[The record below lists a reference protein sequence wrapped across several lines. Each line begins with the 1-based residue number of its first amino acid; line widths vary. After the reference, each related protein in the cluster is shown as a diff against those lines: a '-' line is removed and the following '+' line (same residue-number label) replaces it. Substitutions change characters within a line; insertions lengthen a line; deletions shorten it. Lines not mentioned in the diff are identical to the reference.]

1 MWVPGGQPGGRRRPL
16 RRVGWAGGRSALPK
30 SPRDGGEST
39 RLGGTWTQSSKQ
51 TDCAHTLRL
60 RCKAHAPRYVCSAR
74 SVHTH
79 ARRHTCAL
87 VSTCPHHSCTSTLN
101 MCALTHL
108 WALVQYAP
116 LQCACSWMHTQTC
129 TRAYPYTHTSVHTP
143 VSWKNLHV
151 MIKSVAVG
159 GRLPE
164 SLLHVFFPYSPLSH
178 PNWASPSPGIPLL
191 WAACPED
198 VV

>member
-1 MWVPGGQPGGRRRPL
+1 MQG
-16 RRVGWAGGRSALPK
+16 
-30 SPRDGGEST
+30 
-39 RLGGTWTQSSKQ
+39 
-51 TDCAHTLRL
+51 
-60 RCKAHAPRYVCSAR
+60 
-74 SVHTH
+74 TH
-79 ARRHTCAL
+79 AHVPAQCSFSTYSCTQTHTCAL
-87 VSTCPHHSCTSTLN
+87 VNTCPHHSCTSTLN

-108 WALVQYAP
+108 WALVQCSP
-116 LQCACSWMHTQTC
+116 LQCACSGMHTQTC

-159 GRLPE
+159 GSLPE